1 MGPPDSGESYL
12 KHSASTV
19 DSPAS
24 SMYEFSF
31 AQLPWGQSP
40 HPQALDSTAS

>member
-12 KHSASTV
+12 KHSASNGR
-19 DSPAS
+19 
-24 SMYEFSF
+24 MFSF

-40 HPQALDSTAS
+40 HQQALDSTAS

>member
-12 KHSASTV
+12 KHSASNGS
-19 DSPAS
+19 D
-24 SMYEFSF
+24 MFSF

-40 HPQALDSTAS
+40 HLQALDSTAS